1 MSSDTVVASAVPV
14 IGGSTGAST
23 GASAIIYIPDEVRQ
37 KLEAGGRMQVLFYL
51 DVRAV
56 RIAEDPDCSINA

>member
-14 IGGSTGAST
+14 TGGSTG
-23 GASAIIYIPDEVRQ
+23 GSAIIYIPDQVRQ